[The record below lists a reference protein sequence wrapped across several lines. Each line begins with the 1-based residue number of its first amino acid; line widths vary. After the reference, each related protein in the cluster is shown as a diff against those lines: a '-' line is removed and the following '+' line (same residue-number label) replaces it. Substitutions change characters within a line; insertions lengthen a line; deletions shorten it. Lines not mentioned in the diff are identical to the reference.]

1 MRCPPRTPDF
11 HPPSPPIHATDNH
24 NNIIHNE
31 NYAHPIKREQTQVAG
46 RGEMDR
52 NSWRVVVAAGLP
64 PPPIGSA
71 GMQKDSRHVALRV
84 RRIVCDGRDDDIA
97 YVVVIRH
104 DVAVSRSWARSGR
117 HPAENHECDDE
128 CVRVMRRSKI
138 DGG

>member
-31 NYAHPIKREQTQVAG
+31 NYAHPIRVGTNGGMWEREH
-46 RGEMDR
+46 
-52 NSWRVVVAAGLP
+52 LP

-84 RRIVCDGRDDDIA
+84 RRIACDGRDDDIA